1 MHENFETYMVTFC
14 HTNQFTA
21 IPSNKP
27 YIDELYKQSIVANVS
42 IK

>member
-1 MHENFETYMVTFC
+1 MHENFETFMVTFC

-21 IPSNKP
+21 IPSNKS
-27 YIDELYKQSIVANVS
+27 YIELNKQSIFAHVS